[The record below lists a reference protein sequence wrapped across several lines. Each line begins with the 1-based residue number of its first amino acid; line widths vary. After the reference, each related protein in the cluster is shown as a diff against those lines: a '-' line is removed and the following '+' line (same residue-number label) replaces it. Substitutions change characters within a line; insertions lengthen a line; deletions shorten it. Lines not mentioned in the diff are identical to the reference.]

1 MWKVWISVPN
11 MQCIY
16 RTAYTFWVSGAA
28 GGRKDVAGMSPES
41 AKYLYKYE
49 TTDACRFIG

>member
-1 MWKVWISVPN
+1 MWKVWISAPN

-41 AKYLYKYE
+41 AKYFYKYE
-49 TTDACRFIG
+49 TTDACRFTG